1 MISKAKNKSGTESLI
16 LSQSGCSP
24 VEEVD
29 NGNSNTNKDSFMDEK
44 DILIR
49 LQDFDWSRQQKDDF
63 IAIINAVRET
73 ASKDAA
79 AKYDGEISQLKSQIQ
94 AANDT
99 ITQLNSKVTALE
111 AAK

>member
-1 MISKAKNKSGTESLI
+1 
-16 LSQSGCSP
+16 
-24 VEEVD
+24 
-29 NGNSNTNKDSFMDEK
+29 MDEK

-63 IAIINAVRET
+63 IAIISAVRET
-73 ASKDAA
+73 AANDAA
-79 AKYDGEISQLKSQIQ
+79 TKYDGEISQLKSQIK

-99 ITQLNSKVTALE
+99 ITELNNRVTALK